1 MIVNLLLV
9 LVFLA
14 VVLVLAREGMWSGLV
29 MLLNILAAAT
39 FATAW
44 YEKLAAFVD
53 ERMPSF
59 TYLIDFLCLWG
70 LFAVVLLVMRL
81 VTDRVSRTKVK
92 FLRQVELVGAPVV
105 AVIAGWIMVCF
116 AAASLHTAPVPRSLV
131 QADPESRGMFFGLA
145 PDRKWLAW
153 VRYSTK
159 DGPFARPVGS
169 AVVFDNEA
177 DFILRYADR
186 RLKLE
191 QAEGLRVNAN

>member
-1 MIVNLLLV
+1 MVVNLLLL
-9 LVFLA
+9 LVFVA
-14 VVLVLAREGMWSGLV
+14 VVLVLTREGLWSGLV

-44 YEKLAAFVD
+44 YEKVAAFAD

-59 TYLIDFLCLWG
+59 TYLIDFLALWG

-92 FLRQVELVGAPVV
+92 FLRQVELAGAPIV

-116 AAASLHTAPVPRSLV
+116 AAASLHAAPVPRTVV
-131 QADPESRGMFFGLA
+131 QSDPEARSMFFGLA

-159 DGPFARPVGS
+159 DGPFARPAGS
-169 AVVFDNEA
+169 AIVFDNEA
-177 DFILRYADR
+177 DHILRYGDR

>member
-92 FLRQVELVGAPVV
+92 FLRQVELVGAPIVG
-105 AVIAGWIMVCF
+105 VIAGWIMVCF

-131 QADPESRGMFFGLA
+131 QAEPESRGMFFGLA

>member
-1 MIVNLLLV
+1 MIVNLLLL
-9 LVFLA
+9 LVFIA
-14 VVLVLAREGMWSGLV
+14 VVLVLTREGLWSGLV
-29 MLLNILAAAT
+29 MLLNILAATT

-44 YEKLAAFVD
+44 YEKLAALAD
-53 ERMPSF
+53 GQMPSF

-70 LFAVVLLVMRL
+70 LFAVLLLLMRL
-81 VTDRVSRTKVK
+81 ATDRVSRTKVK
-92 FLRQVELVGAPVV
+92 FLRQVELVGAPLV
-105 AVIAGWIMVCF
+105 AVVAGWIMVCF

-131 QADPESRGMFFGLA
+131 QAEPESRSMFFGLA

-159 DGPFARPVGS
+159 DGPFAHSPAS